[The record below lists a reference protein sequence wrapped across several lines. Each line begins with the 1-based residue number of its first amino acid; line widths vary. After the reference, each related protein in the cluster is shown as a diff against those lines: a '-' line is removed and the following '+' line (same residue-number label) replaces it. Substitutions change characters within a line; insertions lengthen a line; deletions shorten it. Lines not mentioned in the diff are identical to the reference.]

1 MAAGPETPREV
12 SLAEVDRSDVYI
24 GILAHRYG
32 SGITE
37 AEYRRARQKKIPCL
51 IYLKSEDVPVVPA
64 YLEKAPEKVAKLEAL
79 KRELK
84 QHHTISFFKNP
95 DHLATQVVAD
105 LHNHFGIA
113 STMTDKQPSPTPKYQ
128 INIGEAHGIV
138 IGDHTHVIQSFDKS
152 EDILQSSSSTTP
164 DVTILRLKHL
174 EENIQQDMQ
183 LLKEYEDTLRY
194 EDDPHRRA
202 KYHREIERL
211 QRSAAR
217 YQREYDELRIQAS
230 DESPTK
236 MGDIAEQLEQ
246 MDSKLDDLLEGQIVI
261 RTDVREMQQVIL
273 ARFDVSE
280 RTIVTVFV
288 ELLEQNQVTTVD
300 AVLEALEADRVP
312 SSLLEETLTVV
323 QEAMAG
329 LPEIRD
335 DSSASIPV
343 HEFNQ
348 ALEIV
353 QSPQFDVRHKLKVA
367 APIIPLILSYE
378 AELELG
384 SGLNLEAAWR
394 RLVARVRESL
404 S

>member
-1 MAAGPETPREV
+1 
-12 SLAEVDRSDVYI
+12 
-24 GILAHRYG
+24 
-32 SGITE
+32 
-37 AEYRRARQKKIPCL
+37 
-51 IYLKSEDVPVVPA
+51 
-64 YLEKAPEKVAKLEAL
+64 
-79 KRELK
+79 
-84 QHHTISFFKNP
+84 
-95 DHLATQVVAD
+95 
-105 LHNHFGIA
+105 
-113 STMTDKQPSPTPKYQ
+113 
-128 INIGEAHGIV
+128 
-138 IGDHTHVIQSFDKS
+138 
-152 EDILQSSSSTTP
+152 
-164 DVTILRLKHL
+164 
-174 EENIQQDMQ
+174 MQ
-183 LLKEYEDTLRY
+183 LLKEYEDKLRY
-194 EDDPHRRA
+194 EDDPRRRA
-202 KYHREIERL
+202 RYRRKIERL
-211 QRSAAR
+211 RKSAAQ
-217 YQREYDELRIQAS
+217 YQQEYDELRMQAS

-236 MGDIAEQLEQ
+236 VGDIAEQLEQ
-246 MDSKLDDLLEGQIVI
+246 MDSKLDDLLEGQAVI
-261 RTDVREMQQVIL
+261 QTDVCEMQQVIL

-323 QEAMAG
+323 QEAMAE

-353 QSPQFDVRHKLKVA
+353 QSPQFDVRHKLKVT